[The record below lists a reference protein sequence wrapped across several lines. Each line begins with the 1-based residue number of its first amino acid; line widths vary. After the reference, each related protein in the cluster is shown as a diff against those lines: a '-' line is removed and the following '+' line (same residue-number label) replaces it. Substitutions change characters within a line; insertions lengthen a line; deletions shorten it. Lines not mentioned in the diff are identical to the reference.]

1 MLPKAAKPCRFC
13 HCHSPELQEALCP
26 VVLLILTNPAQ
37 QPPNP
42 ADCRM
47 CWIPSS
53 APPMAREQHRNH
65 ILVSSLPSPCPIQ
78 NVPLLFLLLFSTSR
92 QSHGM
97 AWDGRDLHDHPVPAP
112 VPWASCQPLNQA
124 PGQSAQGPIQPAFEH
139 LWGWASIASLGLGA
153 QCLRCP
159 GGAHVLQ

>member
-1 MLPKAAKPCRFC
+1 MSLKTWTGGHAEAREQRKPKACRSSELVYHLYPMLPKAAKPCRFC

-92 QSHGM
+92 
-97 AWDGRDLHDHPVPAP
+97 
-112 VPWASCQPLNQA
+112 
-124 PGQSAQGPIQPAFEH
+124 
-139 LWGWASIASLGLGA
+139 
-153 QCLRCP
+153 
-159 GGAHVLQ
+159 